1 MSSST
6 ALALYDRLKRE
17 VAVGNTAVTTI
28 SGRARLIL
36 AIDAT
41 ASRQPTWDRACQIQG
56 EMFGAVA
63 GTRRPR
69 RQADVLPRL

>member
-41 ASRQPTWDRACQIQG
+41 ASRQPT
-56 EMFGAVA
+56 
-63 GTRRPR
+63 
-69 RQADVLPRL
+69 